1 MVLCS
6 HQQRQAVYPR
16 LRPYPNPIYA
26 IPWSPTGASGLD
38 LGLILGAAYS
48 SHAPLLSLET
58 TLPPGLTPWPYPLAL
73 PTSLQDV
80 QTWKST
86 YQKEIDQLKAL
97 LLSYGMLTLCS
108 GCAYPGAD
116 SVAVQKQ
123 LSEQQQASEQALAA
137 KQTELDALSAG
148 DGAREAQLQAR
159 HVV

>member
-1 MVLCS
+1 MRKDIEVLT
-6 HQQRQAVYPR
+6 V
-16 LRPYPNPIYA
+16 LREGAGGGMDAEMAIYR
-26 IPWSPTGASGLD
+26 
-38 LGLILGAAYS
+38 
-48 SHAPLLSLET
+48 
-58 TLPPGLTPWPYPLAL
+58 
-73 PTSLQDV
+73 
-80 QTWKST
+80 
-86 YQKEIDQLKAL
+86 
-97 LLSYGMLTLCS
+97 MLTLCS